1 MGGPR
6 DHHTYEVRQRQIL
19 YGITYRQNLNMMQ
32 MNLHTK
38 QKQTH
43 RHVKKFMVSKGEKEG
58 RRDNILIYRI
68 N

>member
-43 RHVKKFMVSKGEKEG
+43 RQGNKFMITKGKG
-58 RRDNILIYRI
+58 G
-68 N
+68 